1 MVIAEGH
8 IDSETGVQ
16 MSPRVP
22 VRVRRV
28 SSELR
33 ELRLRSGLAAEEVA
47 RSLGMSMSKLSR
59 METGQRGLF
68 PDDVAAL
75 LGLYR
80 VPAERREE
88 LLALVRN
95 GANRNWWQVQ
105 DGRLPAMWEDLIR
118 FEKEA
123 VAIRNYETMVVPGLL
138 QTAEY
143 AAAIAEGTDPGLS
156 PKDVQT
162 LVAARMTR
170 QTVLDSPRS
179 PRFEFLIEQSVL
191 ERPVRSTGLMYR
203 QLRQLVSAA
212 TRDNVTIR
220 VMPSAVGAHPGL
232 EGPFVLLEFEHHA
245 DLVYLENRWSSAFL
259 EEVEHVAGAKESFRR
274 LCELASSP
282 EDSVGIIERTADWLT

>member
-123 VAIRNYETMVVPGLL
+123 VAIRNYET
-138 QTAEY
+138 
-143 AAAIAEGTDPGLS
+143 
-156 PKDVQT
+156 
-162 LVAARMTR
+162 
-170 QTVLDSPRS
+170 
-179 PRFEFLIEQSVL
+179 
-191 ERPVRSTGLMYR
+191 
-203 QLRQLVSAA
+203 
-212 TRDNVTIR
+212 
-220 VMPSAVGAHPGL
+220 
-232 EGPFVLLEFEHHA
+232 
-245 DLVYLENRWSSAFL
+245 
-259 EEVEHVAGAKESFRR
+259 
-274 LCELASSP
+274 
-282 EDSVGIIERTADWLT
+282 

>member
-8 IDSETGVQ
+8 IDSETGMK

-118 FEKEA
+118 FEKE
-123 VAIRNYETMVVPGLL
+123 
-138 QTAEY
+138 
-143 AAAIAEGTDPGLS
+143 
-156 PKDVQT
+156 
-162 LVAARMTR
+162 
-170 QTVLDSPRS
+170 
-179 PRFEFLIEQSVL
+179 
-191 ERPVRSTGLMYR
+191 
-203 QLRQLVSAA
+203 
-212 TRDNVTIR
+212 
-220 VMPSAVGAHPGL
+220 
-232 EGPFVLLEFEHHA
+232 
-245 DLVYLENRWSSAFL
+245 
-259 EEVEHVAGAKESFRR
+259 
-274 LCELASSP
+274 
-282 EDSVGIIERTADWLT
+282 

>member
-1 MVIAEGH
+1 MGGR
-8 IDSETGVQ
+8 TG
-16 MSPRVP
+16 VP

-59 METGQRGLF
+59 METGQRGLY

-123 VAIRNYETMVVPGLL
+123 VAIHNYETMVVPGLL
-138 QTAEY
+138 QTSEY
-143 AAAIAEGTDPGLS
+143 AAAILEGNGRNLTPAEID
-156 PKDVQT
+156 T
-162 LVAARMTR
+162 LITARMSR
-170 QTVLDSPRS
+170 QTILHATRAPA
-179 PRFEFLIEQSVL
+179 FEFLIEQNVL
-191 ERPVRSTGLMYR
+191 ERIVGGAGLMYR
-203 QLRQLVSAA
+203 QLRHLISSASH
-212 TRDNVTIR
+212 DNVALR
-220 VMPSAVGAHPGL
+220 VLPASLGAHPGL
-232 EGPFVLLEFEHHA
+232 EGPFVLLEFASHE
-245 DLVYLENRWSSAFL
+245 DLVYLENRASSAFV
-259 EEVEHVAGAKESFRR
+259 EETEYVAETKEALRR
-274 LCELASSP
+274 LCHTALSP
-282 EDSVGIIERTADWLT
+282 QDSVDLITRTADNLT

>member
-1 MVIAEGH
+1 MGGR
-8 IDSETGVQ
+8 TG
-16 MSPRVP
+16 VP

-59 METGQRGLF
+59 METGQRGLY

-123 VAIRNYETMVVPGLL
+123 VAIHNYETMVVPGLL
-138 QTAEY
+138 QTSEY
-143 AAAIAEGTDPGLS
+143 AAALAEGTDPDLT
-156 PKDVQT
+156 PRDIET
-162 LVAARMTR
+162 LVTARMSR
-170 QTVLDSPRS
+170 QMIFDSAKAPH
-179 PRFEFLIEQSVL
+179 FEFLVEQSIL
-191 ERPVRSTGLMYR
+191 SRPVGSAGLMYR
-203 QLRQLVSAA
+203 QLRHLISA
-212 TRDNVTIR
+212 TSRENVTLL
-220 VMPSAVGAHPGL
+220 VLPLAAGVHPGV

-245 DLVYLENRWSSAFL
+245 DLVFLENRWSSAFL
-259 EEVEHVAGAKESFRR
+259 EEVEHVAGAKESLRR
-274 LCELASSP
+274 LCDVALSP
-282 EDSVGIIERTADWLT
+282 QDSVELIERTADELT